1 MLFFAMLYLII
12 IKGYRHKSLLLFNK
26 FFYIIASEASSV
38 TNCANLRFLVYI
50 FIIASE
56 ASSVTNCANL
66 RFLVYIFI
74 CRRTSFL
81 VPHGPRV
88 TRNAQTSDRPVEV
101 QRSI

>member
-1 MLFFAMLYLII
+1 MFFRFCLCYFCTI
-12 IKGYRHKSLLLFNK
+12 YT
-26 FFYIIASEASSV
+26 IAKV
-38 TNCANLRFLVYI
+38 TQRTFDIVKKNRDHAN
-50 FIIASE
+50 IIASE

-81 VPHGPRV
+81 VPRGPPV

-101 QRSI
+101 